1 MKAVVCTRYGSPD
14 VLQLQEVEKPFP
26 KDNEVLVKVYATT
39 VTSGDVRMRSFTVPR
54 LQWIPARIYLGIR
67 KPKRAVLG
75 MELAGKIEAVGRHVR
90 QFKIGD
96 AVFGSTLKSNFG
108 GHAEYKCLPENGL
121 LAVVPPNI
129 SMEEAAAGPAT
140 GGVTAMVNLRKAK
153 IKSGQKVLIYG
164 ASGSVGT
171 FALQLCKQLGAEVT
185 AVCSAANTDLMKS
198 LGADDVIDYTRE
210 DFTASG
216 AIYDVVFD
224 AVGKLAA
231 AHGKKALKTT
241 GVYLNVN
248 NTPNDLKL
256 DDLLHLQSLF
266 KDGRLKSVIDRRYP
280 LEAVAEAHQYVETGR
295 KRGNVVITVNQIEA
309 KNKGT

>member
-1 MKAVVCTRYGSPD
+1 MKAVFCTRYGSPD
-14 VLQLQEVEKPFP
+14 VLQLKEVQKPVP
-26 KDNEVLVKVYATT
+26 KDDEVLVKICATS
-39 VTSGDVRMRSFTVPR
+39 VTIGDVRMRSFTVPR

-75 MELAGKIEAVGRHVR
+75 MELAGKIEAVGKNVR
-90 QFKIGD
+90 KFKVGD
-96 AVFGSTLKSNFG
+96 AVFGSTLRSDFG

-153 IKSGQKVLIYG
+153 LKSGQKILIYG

-171 FALQLCKQLGAEVT
+171 FAVQLCKQLGAHVT
-185 AVCSAANTDLMKS
+185 AVCSTANIDLVKS
-198 LGADDVIDYTRE
+198 LGADRVIDYTRE

-216 AIYDVVFD
+216 AVYDVVFD

-231 AHGKKALKTT
+231 SHGRRALKPT

-256 DDLLHLQSLF
+256 DDLLYLQSLF
-266 KDGRLKSVIDRRYP
+266 KEGRLKSVIDRRYP
-280 LEAVAEAHQYVETGR
+280 LEAVAEAHAYVETGR
-295 KRGNVVITVNQIEA
+295 KRGNVVITVS
-309 KNKGT
+309 

>member
-14 VLQLQEVEKPFP
+14 VLQLKEIAKPVP

-39 VTSGDVRMRSFTVPR
+39 VTSGDVRMRSFNVPR

-67 KPKRAVLG
+67 RPKRAVLG
-75 MELAGKIEAVGRHVR
+75 MELAGKIEAVGRNVR
-90 QFKIGD
+90 QFKVGD
-96 AVFGSTLKSNFG
+96 AVFGSTLRSDFG
-108 GHAEYKCLPENGL
+108 GHAEYKCLPEDGL

-153 IKSGQKVLIYG
+153 LKSGQKVLIYG

-171 FALQLCKQLGAEVT
+171 FAVQICKQLGAHVT
-185 AVCSAANTDLMKS
+185 AVCSTGNIDLVKS
-198 LGADDVIDYTRE
+198 LGADRVIDYKRE

-231 AHGKKALKTT
+231 SYGKKALKPA

-248 NTPNDLKL
+248 NTPNNLKL
-256 DDLLHLQSLF
+256 DDLLYLQSLF
-266 KDGRLKSVIDRRYP
+266 KAGRLKSVIDRQYP
-280 LEAVAEAHQYVETGR
+280 LEKLAEAHSYVDTGR
-295 KRGNVVITVNQIEA
+295 KRGNVVITV
-309 KNKGT
+309 G

>member
-14 VLQLQEVEKPFP
+14 VLQLKEVEKPVP
-26 KDNEVLVKVYATT
+26 KDNEILVKVCATS
-39 VTSGDVRMRSFTVPR
+39 VTIGDVRMRSFNVPR

-75 MELAGKIEAVGRHVR
+75 MELAGKIEAIGKNVR
-90 QFKIGD
+90 QFKVGD
-96 AVFGSTLKSNFG
+96 AVFGSTFKSDFG

-121 LAVVPPNI
+121 LAIVPPNV

-140 GGVTAMVNLRKAK
+140 GGVTAMANLRKAK
-153 IKSGQKVLIYG
+153 VKSGQKVLIYG

-171 FALQLCKQLGAEVT
+171 FAVQLCKQLGAHVT
-185 AVCSAANTDLMKS
+185 AVCSTGNIDLVKS
-198 LGADDVIDYTRE
+198 LGADRVIDYTRE

-216 AIYDVVFD
+216 PVYDVVFD

-231 AHGKKALKTT
+231 SHGKKALKST

-248 NTPNDLKL
+248 NTPNDLRL
-256 DDLLHLQSLF
+256 DDLLYLQSLL
-266 KDGRLKSVIDRRYP
+266 KEGRLKSVIDRRYP
-280 LEAVAEAHQYVETGR
+280 LEAVAEAHRYVESGR
-295 KRGNVVITVNQIEA
+295 KRGNVVITVN
-309 KNKGT
+309 